1 MWCENSYF
9 KSFGC
14 NVHVMEPKWDNIF
27 TYQRQRTSGSSQLEN
42 NVTKNLLKLIQDTDG
57 ELIRELA
64 DHGLF
69 NWDSGSTGPLAV
81 ETQQGIAQH
90 HQETENTPYLLG
102 ISRNGSHNLDGASG
116 EEQTTNIIDGIVD
129 IDSLN
134 VTLYIEVKTG
144 GSPLSGSQLLR
155 YAKELGLG
163 ESPDQVKQSSQF
175 ETLTWR
181 LVYGMVSQI
190 QNEASN
196 ELSKYLH
203 REFAKFLE
211 YEQLETTLASNDG
224 DYPKRL
230 RLQRCRD
237 PDHKNWEAGE
247 LIFNL
252 RWEDEDTTS
261 NVGEM
266 SATAFHQLLGGVND
280 GDARNELRDLG
291 IDESVLNGI
300 PDHVRE
306 DVFGGEKVSY
316 RPLEE
321 WILET
326 YLDFSTPQSGTVTI
340 ATTAPLPDGNTRRF
354 NVKYREDDFQ
364 KKECSLNLRYVRY
377 GESNSYHQQQEA
389 ILDPVAFEQVF
400 NTFPQRIRRKAFCGE
415 PEVENLWEAYLNDD
429 LE

>member
-1 MWCENSYF
+1 
-9 KSFGC
+9 
-14 NVHVMEPKWDNIF
+14 MEPKWDNIF

-64 DHGLF
+64 NHGLF
-69 NWDSGSTGPLAV
+69 NWDSGSIGPLEV

-102 ISRNGSHNLDGASG
+102 ISRNGSHNLAGASG

-181 LVYGMVSQI
+181 SVYGMVSQI

-196 ELSKYLH
+196 DLSKYLH

-266 SATAFHQLLGGVND
+266 SAIAFNQLLGGIED
-280 GDARNELRDLG
+280 DDARVELRQLN
-291 IDESVLNGI
+291 IDEKILDGI
-300 PDHVRE
+300 PTDVRR
-306 DVFGGEKVSY
+306 DIFAGETVSFK
-316 RPLEE
+316 PLED
-321 WILET
+321 WIFEAHPG
-326 YLDFSTPQSGTVTI
+326 FSEPQGGSLTI

-354 NVKYREDDFQ
+354 NVKYRDKGHRE
-364 KKECSLNLRYVRY
+364 EGRNLNLRYVRY
-377 GESNSYHQQQEA
+377 GESNNYHQQQEA

-415 PEVENLWEAYLNDD
+415 PAVENLWEAYLNDD